1 MKVGIISDTHKKVGR
16 AKKAIDLL
24 LDEGIEF
31 LVHAGDIVKEE
42 ILEYI
47 ESKNIKYV
55 AVLVNN
61 DYHLYSVVDKYE
73 LVTEPFYFKLAGKTW
88 KLMHYPKYMFPLD
101 TDIIV
106 YGHTHDV
113 DISFN
118 GKNLI
123 LNPGEVCARD
133 HGFSTCMTLDIE
145 DDRYVVTLFYRKVK
159 TDEWKKRVK
168 EFILGNPHGRLVEG

>member
-1 MKVGIISDTHKKVGR
+1 MKIGIISDTHKKLGR
-16 AKKAIDLL
+16 AKKVIDLL
-24 LDEGIEF
+24 VEEKIEF
-31 LVHAGDIVKEE
+31 LLHAGDIVRVEL
-42 ILEYI
+42 LEYI
-47 ESKNIKYV
+47 ESKNLKYV
-55 AVLVNN
+55 AVLGNN
-61 DYHLYSVVDKYE
+61 DYHLCNLVDKFN
-73 LVTEPFYFKLAGKTW
+73 LVNEPYYFKLANKTW
-88 KLMHYPKYMFPLD
+88 KLMHHPTYMFPLD

-145 DDRYVVTLFYRKVK
+145 ENKYVVTLFYRKIK
-159 TDEWKKRVK
+159 TTEWKKRIK
-168 EFILGNPHGRLVEG
+168 EFEIKGS

>member
-1 MKVGIISDTHKKVGR
+1 MRVGIMSDTHKKIGR
-16 AKKAIDLL
+16 AKKVIDLL
-24 LDEGIEF
+24 IDKGAEF
-31 LVHAGDIVKEE
+31 IVHAGDIVKEE
-42 ILEYI
+42 VLEYL
-47 ESKNIKYV
+47 EEKQIKYV
-55 AVLVNN
+55 AVLGNN
-61 DYHLYSVVDKYE
+61 DYHLYSVVDKYN
-73 LVTEPFYFKLAGKTW
+73 LVTEPYYFKLANKTW

-133 HGFSTCMTLDIE
+133 SGFSSCMTLDIKE
-145 DDRYVVTLFYRKVK
+145 NKYIVTLYYRKIK
-159 TDEWKKRVK
+159 TDEWKSKIKEFVLPRVK
-168 EFILGNPHGRLVEG
+168 D

>member
-1 MKVGIISDTHKKVGR
+1 MKIGIISDTHKKLGR

-24 LDEGIEF
+24 IDKGVEF
-31 LVHAGDIVKEE
+31 IVHAGDIVKVEV
-42 ILEYI
+42 LEYL
-47 ESKNIKYV
+47 EEKNIRYV
-55 AVLVNN
+55 AVLGNN
-61 DYHLYSVVDKYE
+61 DFHLYSVVDKFN
-73 LVTEPFYFKLAGKTW
+73 LFSEPHYFKLANKTW
-88 KLMHYPKYMFPLD
+88 KLMHYPKYIFPLD

-145 DDRYVVTLFYRKVK
+145 ENRYIVTLFYRKIGES
-159 TDEWKKRVK
+159 EWKSKLK
-168 EFILGNPHGRLVEG
+168 EFLI

>member
-1 MKVGIISDTHKKVGR
+1 MKIGIISDTHKKVGR
-16 AKKAIDLL
+16 AKRAIDLL
-24 LDEGIEF
+24 IEKGAEF
-31 LVHAGDIVKEE
+31 IVHAGDIVKVEV
-42 ILEYI
+42 LEYL
-47 ESKNIKYV
+47 EEKNIRYV
-55 AVLVNN
+55 AVLGNN
-61 DYHLYSVVDKYE
+61 DFHLYSVVDKFNI
-73 LVTEPFYFKLAGKTW
+73 VTEPYYFKLAGKTW

-133 HGFSTCMTLDIE
+133 HGFSTCMTLDVEEEKYI
-145 DDRYVVTLFYRKVK
+145 VTLFYRKIG
-159 TDEWKKRVK
+159 TEEWKEKVK
-168 EFILGNPHGRLVEG
+168 EFKRTQIAT

>member
-1 MKVGIISDTHKKVGR
+1 LRIGIISDTHRKAGR

-24 LDEGIEF
+24 IDKQVEF
-31 LVHAGDIVKEE
+31 ILHAGDIVEE
-42 ILEYI
+42 EVLEYL
-47 ESKNIKYV
+47 EKCPLRYA
-55 AVLVNN
+55 AVLGNN
-61 DYHLYSVVDKYE
+61 DFHLYKVVDKYN
-73 LVTEPFYFKLAGKTW
+73 LTTEPHYFKLVGKTW

-113 DISFN
+113 DITFN

-123 LNPGEVCARD
+123 LNPGEVCARE

-145 DDRYVVTLFYRKVK
+145 ENKYIVTLFYRKVK
-159 TDEWKKRVK
+159 TKEWKSKVK
-168 EFILGNPHGRLVEG
+168 KFLIGDRS

>member
-1 MKVGIISDTHKKVGR
+1 MKIGIMSDTHKKLGR

-24 LDEGIEF
+24 IDKGVEF
-31 LVHAGDIVKEE
+31 IVHAGDIVRVEV
-42 ILEYI
+42 LEYL
-47 ESKNIKYV
+47 EEKNIRYV
-55 AVLVNN
+55 AVFGNN
-61 DYHLYSVVDKYE
+61 DFHLYSVVDKFN
-73 LVTEPFYFKLAGKTW
+73 LVNEPHYFKLANKTW
-88 KLMHYPKYMFPLD
+88 KLMHYPRYMFPLD

-133 HGFSTCMTLDIE
+133 HGFSSCMTLDIE
-145 DDRYVVTLFYRKVK
+145 ENKYIVTLFYRKIGNK
-159 TDEWKKRVK
+159 EWKSKLK
-168 EFILGNPHGRLVEG
+168 EFLI

>member
-1 MKVGIISDTHKKVGR
+1 MKIGIMSDTHKKIGR

-24 LDEGIEF
+24 KEKGCEWII
-31 LVHAGDIVKEE
+31 HAGDIVKEE
-42 ILEYI
+42 ILDYLEEVYKNRYI
-47 ESKNIKYV
+47 
-55 AVLVNN
+55 AVLGNN
-61 DYHLYSVVDKYE
+61 DYHLYSVVDKYH
-73 LVTEPFYFKLAGKTW
+73 LVTEPYYFKLANHTW
-88 KLMHYPKYMFPLD
+88 KLMHYPKYIFPLD

-133 HGFSTCMTLDIE
+133 HGFSTCMSLDIE
-145 DDRYVVTLFYRKVK
+145 ENRYIVTLFYRKIK
-159 TDEWKKRVK
+159 TDEWKTKVK
-168 EFILGNPHGRLVEG
+168 EFYLSKS

>member
-1 MKVGIISDTHKKVGR
+1 MKIGIMSDTHKKAGR

-24 LDEGIEF
+24 INEGVEF
-31 LVHAGDIVKEE
+31 ILHAGDIVQEE
-42 ILEYI
+42 VLEYL
-47 ESKNIKYV
+47 ESSPVRYA
-55 AVLVNN
+55 AVLGNN
-61 DYHLYSVVDKYE
+61 DFHLYKVIDKYN
-73 LVTEPFYFKLAGKTW
+73 LTTEPHYFKLAGKTW

-113 DISFN
+113 DITFN

-133 HGFSTCMTLDIE
+133 HGFSTCMTLDIDE
-145 DDRYVVTLFYRKVK
+145 DKYTVTLFYRKIK
-159 TDEWKKRVK
+159 TKEWKSKVK
-168 EFILGNPHGRLVEG
+168 EFIYNKREKGEG

>member
-1 MKVGIISDTHKKVGR
+1 VRVGIISDTHKKAGR

-24 LDEGIEF
+24 LSKNVEF
-31 LVHAGDIVKEE
+31 IVHAGDIVREE
-42 ILEYI
+42 VLEYLEQKI
-47 ESKNIKYV
+47 RYV
-55 AVLVNN
+55 AVLGNN
-61 DYHLYSVVDKYE
+61 DYHLYSVVDKYNI
-73 LVTEPFYFKLAGKTW
+73 VTEPFYFKLSNKTW
-88 KLMHYPKYMFPLD
+88 KLMHYPKYIFPLD

-145 DDRYVVTLFYRKVK
+145 PNKYIATLYYRKIGEK
-159 TDEWKKRVK
+159 EWKSKVK
-168 EFILGNPHGRLVEG
+168 EFVY

>member
-1 MKVGIISDTHKKVGR
+1 MKIGIISDTHKKFGR

-24 LDEGIEF
+24 IDKGVEF
-31 LVHAGDIVKEE
+31 IVHAGDVVKVEV
-42 ILEYI
+42 LEYL
-47 ESKNIKYV
+47 EEKNIRYV
-55 AVLVNN
+55 AVLGNN
-61 DYHLYSVVDKYE
+61 DYHLYSVTDKFN
-73 LVTEPFYFKLAGKTW
+73 LFSEPYYFKLAERSW
-88 KLMHYPKYMFPLD
+88 KLMHYPKYIFPLD

-133 HGFSTCMTLDIE
+133 HGFSTCMSLDIE
-145 DDRYVVTLFYRKVK
+145 ENRYIVTLFYRKIGENEWKEKLKEFNYIK
-159 TDEWKKRVK
+159 TD
-168 EFILGNPHGRLVEG
+168 

>member
-1 MKVGIISDTHKKVGR
+1 MKIGIMSDTHKKLGR
-16 AKKAIDLL
+16 AKKAVNLLIDK
-24 LDEGIEF
+24 GAEF
-31 LVHAGDIVKEE
+31 IVHAGDIVRVEL
-42 ILEYI
+42 LEYL
-47 ESKNIKYV
+47 EEKKIKYV
-55 AVLVNN
+55 AVLGNN
-61 DYHLYSVVDKYE
+61 DFHLYDVVDKFN
-73 LVTEPFYFKLAGKTW
+73 LVTEPYYFKLANKTW

-133 HGFSTCMTLDIE
+133 HGFSTCMTLDIKE
-145 DDRYVVTLFYRKVK
+145 NKYIVTLYYRKIGES
-159 TDEWKKRVK
+159 EWKSKIK
-168 EFILGNPHGRLVEG
+168 EFLI

>member
-1 MKVGIISDTHKKVGR
+1 MSDTHKKLGR

-24 LDEGIEF
+24 IEKGVEF
-31 LVHAGDIVKEE
+31 IVHAGDIVRVEV
-42 ILEYI
+42 LEYL
-47 ESKNIKYV
+47 EEKNIRYV
-55 AVLVNN
+55 AVLGNN
-61 DYHLYSVVDKYE
+61 DYHLYSVVEKFN
-73 LVTEPFYFKLAGKTW
+73 LFSEPYYFKLANKTW

-113 DISFN
+113 DITFN

-145 DDRYVVTLFYRKVK
+145 ENKYTVTLFYRKIGEN
-159 TDEWKKRVK
+159 EWKSKIK
-168 EFILGNPHGRLVEG
+168 EFLI

>member
-1 MKVGIISDTHKKVGR
+1 VRVGIISDTHKKAGR

-24 LDEGIEF
+24 LSKNVEF
-31 LVHAGDIVKEE
+31 IVHAGDIVREE
-42 ILEYI
+42 VLEYLEQKI
-47 ESKNIKYV
+47 RYV
-55 AVLVNN
+55 AVLGNN
-61 DYHLYSVVDKYE
+61 DYHLYSVVDKYNI
-73 LVTEPFYFKLAGKTW
+73 VTEPFYFKLSNKTW
-88 KLMHYPKYMFPLD
+88 KLMHYPKYIFPLD

-133 HGFSTCMTLDIE
+133 HGFSTCMILDIE
-145 DDRYVVTLFYRKVK
+145 PNKYIATLYYRKIGEK
-159 TDEWKKRVK
+159 EWKSKVK
-168 EFILGNPHGRLVEG
+168 EFVY

>member
-1 MKVGIISDTHKKVGR
+1 MYKMQNKERYLKIGIISDTHKKPGR

-24 LDEGIEF
+24 LSKNIEF
-31 LVHAGDIVKEE
+31 MLHAGDIVRVEV
-42 ILEYI
+42 LEYLEKKI
-47 ESKNIKYV
+47 RYV
-55 AVLVNN
+55 AVLGNN
-61 DYHLYSVVDKYE
+61 DHHLYSVIDKYN
-73 LVTEPFYFKLAGKTW
+73 LVTEPYYFKLANKTW
-88 KLMHYPKYMFPLD
+88 KLMHYPKYMFPLE

-113 DISFN
+113 DISYN

-145 DDRYVVTLFYRKVK
+145 PHKYIVTLYYRKVGES
-159 TDEWKKRVK
+159 EWKEKKK
-168 EFILGNPHGRLVEG
+168 EFIF

>member
-1 MKVGIISDTHKKVGR
+1 MSDTHKKIGR

-24 LDEGIEF
+24 IEKGAEF
-31 LVHAGDIVKEE
+31 IIHAGDIVKIE
-42 ILEYI
+42 ILDYFKE
-47 ESKNIKYV
+47 KNIRYV
-55 AVLVNN
+55 AVLGNN
-61 DYHLYSVVDKYE
+61 DYHLYSVIDKYNI
-73 LVTEPFYFKLAGKTW
+73 VTEPYYFKLDNKTW

-133 HGFSTCMTLDIE
+133 SGFSSCMILDIE
-145 DDRYVVTLFYRKVK
+145 KNRYKLSLFYRKIK
-159 TDEWKKRVK
+159 TNEWKSKVK
-168 EFILGNPHGRLVEG
+168 EFILPKVNN